1 MNSTKK
7 EIMENIIDALSYRGY
22 SLDEDE
28 TKLLNKV
35 ISSHLESFKDWR
47 LRDYLDFASTVCSE
61 NLRYALREYDLLSPA
76 DLDLPFDVEVPF
88 DDLDVE
94 DIEGSLNDWL
104 AEKFN
109 YCADSFNFIIKEDKR
124 VVIVTDIEW
133 NIDTHFDI

>member
-22 SLDEDE
+22 PLDEGE

-47 LRDYLDFASTVCSE
+47 LRDYLDFASTAVSE
-61 NLRYALREYDLLSPA
+61 TFRDALREYDLLSPA
-76 DLDLPFDVEVPF
+76 NLDLPFDVEVPL
-88 DDLDVE
+88 DDLD
-94 DIEGSLNDWL
+94 IEGVLSDWL

-109 YCADSFNFIIKEDKR
+109 YCADSFNFIIKEEEGI
-124 VVIVTDIEW
+124 VIVTDIEW